1 MSVLIFQK
9 EGNTREERLVV
20 NDDGSL
26 TFHDE
31 ATGYALLRSAPPA
44 RKTTL
49 LPDDAKLRWPD
60 YADKID
66 DALKK
71 LGL

>member
-9 EGNTREERLVV
+9 EGNTREERLLV

-26 TFHDE
+26 TYHE
-31 ATGYALLRSAPPA
+31 ENTGYAIFRRDKNATD
-44 RKTTL
+44 TTMS
-49 LPDDAKLRWPD
+49 PDDAKLRWPD

-66 DALKK
+66 KVLKE